1 MLLLLVALLF
11 ASRAVLA
18 IASSVMWVVGFTTVA
33 NAVSIHNTGKS
44 YAAISVASSL
54 GASSGPMVSGILF
67 QLAGYWAAWICAFVL
82 LGVDMVF
89 RLLMVEKQKAKKTGM
104 CSHASRS

>member
-1 MLLLLVALLF
+1 MALLF

-18 IASSVMWVVGFTTVA
+18 TASSVMWVVGFTTVA
-33 NAVSIHNTGKS
+33 NTVTIHNTGKS

-67 QLAGYWAAWICAFVL
+67 QLAGYWSAWSCAFVL
-82 LGVDMVF
+82 LGVDMIF
-89 RLLMVEKQKAKKTGM
+89 RLLMVERNTAKKTGM
-104 CSHASRS
+104 CTCVNKS